1 MTNLDFRAIQ
11 HDRAIHA
18 ALAAAPLHR
27 GRILRGCVASGFR
40 TVTELSA

>member
-1 MTNLDFRAIQ
+1 MTHIAFRAIQ

-27 GRILRGCVASGFR
+27 GRILRGWAASEPR
-40 TVTELSA
+40 TLTERSA

>member
-1 MTNLDFRAIQ
+1 MTNIVFRTIQ

-27 GRILRGCVASGFR
+27 GRILRGWAARGSRAVAER
-40 TVTELSA
+40 SA

>member
-1 MTNLDFRAIQ
+1 MTNVVFRTIQ

-27 GRILRGCVASGFR
+27 GRILRGWPASGAR
-40 TVTELSA
+40 AVTEPSA

>member
-1 MTNLDFRAIQ
+1 MTSIIFRTIQ

-27 GRILRGCVASGFR
+27 GRILRGWAASGAR
-40 TVTELSA
+40 TVAELSA